1 MPVRININQAAFG
14 KLPKCDAAQEDN
26 KYGKNRQSSP
36 VSLRKVQV
44 TDAFWK
50 HEMELVRRE
59 VIPYQ
64 WEALNDRIPEAD
76 PSFCMRN
83 FKIAGK

>member
-1 MPVRININQAAFG
+1 MD
-14 KLPKCDAAQEDN
+14 KK
-26 KYGKNRQSSP
+26 KQSSP
-36 VSLRKVQV
+36 VSLRQVQV

-50 HEMELVRRE
+50 KEMELVRKE

-64 WEALNDRIPEAD
+64 WEALNDRLPDAE

-83 FKIAGK
+83 FKIAGKITAKKKEQGASGK

>member
-1 MPVRININQAAFG
+1 MD
-14 KLPKCDAAQEDN
+14 KK
-26 KYGKNRQSSP
+26 KQSSP
-36 VSLRKVQV
+36 VSLRQVQV

-50 HEMELVRRE
+50 KKMELVRKE

-64 WEALNDRIPEAD
+64 WEALNDRLPDAE

-83 FKIAGK
+83 FKIAFA

>member
-1 MPVRININQAAFG
+1 M
-14 KLPKCDAAQEDN
+14 
-26 KYGKNRQSSP
+26 KNNSTNSP
-36 VSLRKVQV
+36 LSLKKIQV

-50 HEMELVRRE
+50 SKMELVRNE

-64 WEALNDRIPEAD
+64 WEALNDHIEGAA

-83 FKIAGK
+83 FSLAAKIIQNAKQKAQAIRKLLIRQI